1 MIESKENERYIQHMS
16 NIDPY
21 TLYEVEIESLILT
34 LKNGTQYEFPDT
46 LANGRANYILFE
58 ELVRTIT
65 GLKKTSGSDH
75 TGPDGTRYE
84 QKAFM
89 DPVLYPGDENDY
101 FQTSASSTFPANN
114 NGPRIKRLLEANDYE
129 SALKIC
135 CETGY
140 DHNAYYI
147 YTNTKKFKTDV
158 PLKFFA
164 VPTKDVISCLNPLD
178 PREVSRKALLAR
190 ITHTIKI

>member
-1 MIESKENERYIQHMS
+1 MPQLV
-16 NIDPY
+16 PY

-34 LKNGTQYEFPDT
+34 LKNGKKYEFPDT

-58 ELVRTIT
+58 ELVRTLT
-65 GLKKTSGSDH
+65 GLKKTTGSDH
-75 TGPDGTRYE
+75 TAPDGTRYE

-114 NGPRIKRLLEANDYE
+114 NGPRIKRLLESNDYE

-140 DHNAYYI
+140 DHNAFYI
-147 YTNTKKFKTDV
+147 YTNTKKFKATV
-158 PLKFFA
+158 PLKFFT
-164 VPTKDVISCLNPLD
+164 VPTEVVLSNLNPND
-178 PREVSRKALLAR
+178 PREVSRKALLGKMVK
-190 ITHTIKI
+190 TVKL